1 MKRETLDK
9 VYTLIYRATDEG
21 MKEILEAYN
30 NRRRQLYD
38 ARERQALSSIKI
50 GDTVRVING
59 KPRYLIGTR
68 AEVIGRQ
75 GRNFRIRLALNC
87 DPRAL
92 RRFGP
97 QPLCPATMLQKVD

>member
-9 VYTLIYRATDEG
+9 VCALIYRATDEE

-30 NRRRQLYD
+30 DRRRQLYD

-50 GDTVRVING
+50 GDTVRVISG
-59 KPRYLIGTR
+59 RPRYLIGTR
-68 AEVIGRQ
+68 ATVIGRQ
-75 GRNFRIRLALNC
+75 GRNFRIRLAPNC